1 MLNLPAAVLFVS
13 GITGLAMTFIL
24 ITVAKSY
31 PKYIHGVAEWA
42 NATLLASIAMFL
54 LLGRGHIA
62 DFFSIIMANLLLML
76 AFIQMHS
83 ANRLLAEQKPWLVKG
98 KLYALLISFAG
109 FYLWFTYISPSMP
122 ARLLVLAVYLLPI
135 LIEQFIFTCKHF
147 EPSSGK
153 TVLLVSLGFVIIGR
167 SLRVI
172 SMLNGVELP
181 TDLFENTLTNIVSV
195 AIPALTIPLST
206 VSCIMLA
213 SERLHRNLDYASRH
227 DDLTDVLNKKTITEV
242 LQQEIKR
249 TKRLKNH
256 LSIMLLDLDN
266 FKNINDQYGHLMG
279 DKVLINFA
287 KKSKGLF
294 RDTDYLA
301 RFGGD
306 EFIAVLPDTSVEQAQ
321 IIANRINVAG
331 KFSDPQWSVSIGI
344 AGFIESDTFET
355 ILSRADDALYQA
367 KFSGKNQT
375 HIAQP
380 LNQTN
385 ALGSNG

>member
-1 MLNLPAAVLFVS
+1 
-13 GITGLAMTFIL
+13 
-24 ITVAKSY
+24 
-31 PKYIHGVAEWA
+31 
-42 NATLLASIAMFL
+42 
-54 LLGRGHIA
+54 
-62 DFFSIIMANLLLML
+62 
-76 AFIQMHS
+76 
-83 ANRLLAEQKPWLVKG
+83 
-98 KLYALLISFAG
+98 
-109 FYLWFTYISPSMP
+109 MP

-266 FKNINDQYGHLMG
+266 FKDINDQYGHLMG

-321 IIANRINVAG
+321 TIANRINVAG